1 MVMKRTCRT
10 VKANGEQFKAHPLRD
25 SDYCFMHD
33 PRRAR
38 ERAEARRLGG
48 LRRRREKAT
57 SQVFDWGGLEKV
69 EEIQR
74 ILEVAIVDTLG
85 LDNSPARSRTLGY
98 LASLSLKALEIGEL
112 EARVSA
118 LEQILHVRSPGDAR
132 RRK

>member
-1 MVMKRTCRT
+1 MKKTCKF
-10 VKANGEQFKAHPLRD
+10 VKASGKQCRAYPMKD

-33 PRRAR
+33 PSRAR

-57 SQVFDWGGLEKV
+57 SKVFDWGGLENV
-69 EEIQR
+69 EEIR
-74 ILEVAIVDTLG
+74 RVLEVAIVDTLG

-112 EARVSA
+112 EERVAA
-118 LEQILHVRSPGDAR
+118 LEAVVHK
-132 RRK
+132 RRKR